1 MDSGGASAAE
11 LSDALKFLAT
21 TNTFLGG
28 WSILRERLEA
38 WCPAWKKDEP
48 VTFLDV
54 GTGAADLP
62 LRILSWARARGFKVT
77 VTAIDGD
84 PMVLDY
90 ARRRTAGAP
99 GLELLGASLQSFAAG
114 ERRFTYVMG
123 SLFLHHVPP
132 AELTDALRL
141 CDRLATRGLLFSDL
155 LRSPAAYAGVRALT
169 CLSGRV
175 TRFDGPLSVRRA
187 FLPEELEA
195 AAAEAGLGY
204 LRVRRGPFFRL
215 SLSGEKR

>member
-1 MDSGGASAAE
+1 MDSGGVGAGE
-11 LSDALKFLAT
+11 LGDALAFLEA
-21 TNTFLGG
+21 TNTYLGG
-28 WSILRERLEA
+28 WAILRERLDA
-38 WCPAWKKDEP
+38 WRPAWDPGEP
-48 VTFLDV
+48 VTILDV

-62 LRILSWARARGFKVT
+62 LRVLRWGRERRFDIK

-84 PMVLDY
+84 PAVLDY

-99 GLELLGASLQSFAAG
+99 GLELLGADLKSFADSG
-114 ERRFTYVMG
+114 RRFTYVTG

-132 AELTDALRL
+132 AELVGALRL

-187 FLPEELEA
+187 FRPEELEA
-195 AAAEAGLGY
+195 AAAEAGLLY
-204 LRVRRGPFFRL
+204 LRARRGPFFRL
-215 SLSGEKR
+215 SLSGEKL